1 MEAWKI
7 CRPVVAD
14 SYQSVEEQDPDP
26 YHCEESDPVP
36 DPHQS

>member
-7 CRPVVAD
+7 GRPVVAD
-14 SYQSVEEQDPDP
+14 SYRYVEGQDPDP
-26 YHCEESDPVP
+26 RQSEKSDPVP